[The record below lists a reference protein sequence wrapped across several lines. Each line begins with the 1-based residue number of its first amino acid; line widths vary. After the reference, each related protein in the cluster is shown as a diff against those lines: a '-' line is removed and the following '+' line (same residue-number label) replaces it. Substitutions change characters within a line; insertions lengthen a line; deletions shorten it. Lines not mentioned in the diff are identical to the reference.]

1 MRIIYVR
8 DKDKNGRA
16 HFASQPFYRETIFME
31 IKHVEK
37 GGRGAFLIKEDGK
50 RLAEMTY
57 VTAGETGFII
67 DHTDVD
73 ESLRG
78 QKVGDKL
85 LAEAVKY
92 AREKSL
98 KIYATCPFALHVFK
112 KTQDYADVFAG

>member
-1 MRIIYVR
+1 
-8 DKDKNGRA
+8 
-16 HFASQPFYRETIFME
+16 ME

-37 GGRGAFLIKEDGK
+37 GGRGGFLIREDGK

-57 VTAGETGFII
+57 VNAGETGFII
-67 DHTDVD
+67 DHTEVD

-92 AREKSL
+92 AREKGL
-98 KIYATCPFALHVFK
+98 KIFATCPFALRK
-112 KTQDYADVFAG
+112 LTNNPEYADVFGG

>member
-1 MRIIYVR
+1 
-8 DKDKNGRA
+8 
-16 HFASQPFYRETIFME
+16 ME

-37 GGRGAFLIKEDGK
+37 GGRGGFLIREDGK

-57 VTAGETGFII
+57 VNAGETGFII
-67 DHTDVD
+67 DHTEVD

-92 AREKSL
+92 AREKGL
-98 KIYATCPFALHVFK
+98 KIFATCPFALRK
-112 KTQDYADVFAG
+112 LSNNPEYADIFGG

>member
-1 MRIIYVR
+1 
-8 DKDKNGRA
+8 
-16 HFASQPFYRETIFME
+16 ME

-37 GGRGAFLIKEDGK
+37 GVRGGFLIREDGK

-67 DHTDVD
+67 DHTEVD

-92 AREKSL
+92 ARAKGL
-98 KIYATCPFALHVFK
+98 KIFATCPFALRK
-112 KTQDYADVFAG
+112 LTDNPEYADVFGG